1 MPLSPVTLSGRHVDL
16 LPLSPDHHDGLVEAV
31 KDGSLW
37 ELWYTKVATPEAMAG
52 EIERRLGLLAGGAML
67 PFTVFDKA
75 AQRIVGMTTYLN
87 VDLAVPRVEIGATW
101 YARGA
106 QRTPLNTE
114 AKLLL
119 LSHAFDA
126 LECRVVEFRTH
137 VLNQQSRR
145 AIERLGASL
154 DGILRQHMRMPDGTI
169 RDTCVYSIIAQE
181 WPAVRSHLNWLL
193 EKPR

>member
-1 MPLSPVTLSGRHVDL
+1 MPLEPVTLSGRHVDL
-16 LPLSPDHHDGLVEAV
+16 LPLSPAHHDDLVEAAR
-31 KDGSLW
+31 DGSLW
-37 ELWYTKVATPEAMAG
+37 QLWYTKVPTPEAMAG
-52 EIERRLGLLAGGAML
+52 EIERRLGLLAEGAML
-67 PFTVFDKA
+67 PFTVFDKSA
-75 AQRIVGMTTYLN
+75 ERIVGMTTYLN

-101 YARGA
+101 YASGA

-119 LSHAFDA
+119 LTHAFER

-145 AIERLGASL
+145 AIERIGARL

-169 RDTCVYSIIAQE
+169 RDTCVYSIIGDE